1 VVFGHDVVERLAQEC
16 AAGGRTTRLQ
26 LLASPFYEAV
36 KREIGRTPV
45 CEAEKRRALAAADDQ
60 CRRAAGCSAP
70 ANIVVELRAA
80 VAKNWMGAVDQG
92 ELMNSVCEPR
102 DYLAQ
107 KTGLWTLDAIISG
120 GRERT

>member
-1 VVFGHDVVERLAQEC
+1 VVSRDLVVFGQDVVDRLAQEC

-45 CEAEKRRALAAADDQ
+45 CQAEKRRALAAAADQ
-60 CRRAAGCSAP
+60 CRRAAGCAMPP

-80 VAKNWMGAVDQG
+80 VATLSGEWPAALEPPSRVRPQFRVIQG
-92 ELMNSVCEPR
+92 G
-102 DYLAQ
+102 LA
-107 KTGLWTLDAIISG
+107 
-120 GRERT
+120 